1 MRRAVS
7 EECHIRAGL
16 QNRKRTGDDYRM
28 RILRGQE
35 RDDRRSV
42 VLDARTTDFMK
53 LGVKQLL
60 QASFIAANPRVMEF
74 HFKCAEMMQ

>member
-1 MRRAVS
+1 
-7 EECHIRAGL
+7 
-16 QNRKRTGDDYRM
+16 M